1 MPLLSPTAP
10 LRRLAQTGLENALGD
25 TPVVCLAGAGR
36 TGKATLVRVL
46 QADRP
51 EASRHSFADP
61 ATLAEASRDPAG
73 FLAGLP
79 ALAFLEDVD
88 RAPDLL
94 ALLPSVLPALL
105 ADGRKFLLTTCRTL
119 PGLAPGDSR
128 DLEVVPLWPLAQA
141 EREGTFPGLID
152 ACFLG
157 DPTRLRLAPLTRQEL
172 LARILAGGYPEV
184 GDLSAGRRES
194 WFHGYLGAL
203 LMGRLRV
210 LTELREVRQLI
221 RLLVHPEADPAPARR
236 CGDLLEELLVM
247 VSLPSG
253 PGVRYRCWNDAGLQ
267 AHVLGLQPAARET
280 RPGLAAPLLETFAVM
295 ELVKTAPWSGSRPT
309 LARLRSGSQDLV
321 VLEDRHRRLAAF
333 ATCAAATVQPGDF
346 RGLQALRD
354 RVGERLMA
362 GVVLHA
368 GGETRAAGP
377 GLWVLPFSAL
387 WAPRG

>member
-1 MPLLSPTAP
+1 MPLLSAPTP

-36 TGKATLVRVL
+36 TGKSTLVRAL
-46 QADRP
+46 RANRP
-51 EASRHSFADP
+51 EASCHSFADP
-61 ATLAEASRDPAG
+61 ATVAEASRDPAG

-79 ALAFLEDVD
+79 ALACLEDVD
-88 RAPDLL
+88 RAPGLL
-94 ALLPSVLPALL
+94 ALLPGLL

-119 PGLAPGDSR
+119 PGLAPGGSR
-128 DLEVVPLWPLAQA
+128 DLELVPLWPLAQA

-152 ACFLG
+152 ACFQG
-157 DPTRLRLAPLTRQEL
+157 DPTRLRLAPLTRQSRQEL
-172 LARILAGGYPEV
+172 LARILTGGYPEV

-194 WFHGYLGAL
+194 WFHGYLDAL

-221 RLLVHPEADPAPARR
+221 RLLVHPEADPGPARR
-236 CGDLLEELLVM
+236 CGDLLEELHVLA
-247 VSLPSG
+247 SLPSG
-253 PGVRYRCWNDAGLQ
+253 RGPRFRCFNDAGLQ
-267 AHVLGLQPAARET
+267 AHVLGLAPAALET

-309 LARLRSGSQDLV
+309 LARLRSDAQDLV
-321 VLEDRHRRLAAF
+321 ILEDHRHRLVAF
-333 ATCAAATVQPGDF
+333 TTCAAATVQPGDL
-346 RGLQALRD
+346 RGLQVLRD

>member
-119 PGLAPGDSR
+119 DTCSP
-128 DLEVVPLWPLAQA
+128 
-141 EREGTFPGLID
+141 
-152 ACFLG
+152 
-157 DPTRLRLAPLTRQEL
+157 
-172 LARILAGGYPEV
+172 
-184 GDLSAGRRES
+184 
-194 WFHGYLGAL
+194 
-203 LMGRLRV
+203 
-210 LTELREVRQLI
+210 
-221 RLLVHPEADPAPARR
+221 
-236 CGDLLEELLVM
+236 
-247 VSLPSG
+247 
-253 PGVRYRCWNDAGLQ
+253 
-267 AHVLGLQPAARET
+267 
-280 RPGLAAPLLETFAVM
+280 
-295 ELVKTAPWSGSRPT
+295 
-309 LARLRSGSQDLV
+309 
-321 VLEDRHRRLAAF
+321 DRHPFTSELE
-333 ATCAAATVQPGDF
+333 G
-346 RGLQALRD
+346 
-354 RVGERLMA
+354 VGK
-362 GVVLHA
+362 
-368 GGETRAAGP
+368 
-377 GLWVLPFSAL
+377 
-387 WAPRG
+387 

>member
-1 MPLLSPTAP
+1 MPLLSPPAP
-10 LRRLAQTGLENALGD
+10 LRRLAQAGLENALGD

-46 QADRP
+46 RADRP

-61 ATLAEASRDPAG
+61 ATLAEAGRDPAG

-94 ALLPSVLPALL
+94 ALLLPALQ
-105 ADGRKFLLTTCRTL
+105 ADGRKFLLTTCRTP
-119 PGLAPGDSR
+119 PGLAPGGFR

-152 ACFLG
+152 ACFQG

-172 LARILAGGYPEV
+172 LARILTGGYPEV
-184 GDLSAGRRES
+184 GDLSASRRES
-194 WFHGYLGAL
+194 WFQDYLAAL

-236 CGDLLEELLVM
+236 CGDLLEELRVM
-247 VSLPSG
+247 ASLPSG
-253 PGVRYRCWNDAGLQ
+253 PGVRYRCWNDPGLQ
-267 AHVLGLQPAARET
+267 AHVLGLAPAALET

-309 LARLRSGSQDLV
+309 LARLRSGSQDLI

-346 RGLQALRD
+346 QGFQALRD
-354 RVGERLMA
+354 RVGERLRA